1 MTQIT
6 ISNTGI
12 PWNKEVREMEK
23 QKSASV
29 RMRRL
34 FDIGEAE
41 TCARM
46 MSTSEPWITLRRG
59 YEDSLRH
66 LTDPLKEG
74 YVAASQDVIAGFTI
88 LDMKG
93 AFVGYIQTVCVAPE
107 WRNQGIG
114 SQLIDFAEKR
124 IFTEAPNV
132 FMCVSSFNTKA
143 QDLYKRL
150 GYQVVAELKDYI
162 ISGQSEILMRKTIAP
177 LTEFKKTLS

>member
-1 MTQIT
+1 
-6 ISNTGI
+6 
-12 PWNKEVREMEK
+12 MEK
-23 QKSASV
+23 KKDSKV
-29 RMRRL
+29 RIRRL

-46 MSTSEPWITLRRG
+46 MSASEPWITLRRG

-74 YVAASQDVIAGFTI
+74 YLSTSQDDIVGFMI
-88 LDMKG
+88 LNMKG

-114 SQLIDFAEKR
+114 TQLVDFAEKR

-132 FMCVSSFNTKA
+132 FLCVSSFNTKA
-143 QDLYKRL
+143 KDLYKRL
-150 GYQVVAELKDYI
+150 GYEIIGELKDYI
-162 ISGQSEILMRKTIAP
+162 VSGQSEILMRKTLAP
-177 LTEFKKTLS
+177 LTEFKKA

>member
-1 MTQIT
+1 
-6 ISNTGI
+6 
-12 PWNKEVREMEK
+12 MEK
-23 QKSASV
+23 KKDSKV
-29 RMRRL
+29 RIRRL

-46 MSTSEPWITLRRG
+46 MSASEPWITLRRG

-74 YVAASQDVIAGFTI
+74 YLSTSQDDIVGFMI
-88 LDMKG
+88 LNMKG

-114 SQLIDFAEKR
+114 TQLMDFAEKR

-132 FMCVSSFNTKA
+132 FLCVSSFNTKA
-143 QDLYKRL
+143 KDLYKRL
-150 GYQVVAELKDYI
+150 GYEIIGELKDYI
-162 ISGQSEILMRKTIAP
+162 ISGQSEILMRKTLAP
-177 LTEFKKTLS
+177 LTEFKKA